1 MYNNYSAIGDAICNL
16 FIAIVIL
23 LLISIPLAVW
33 KLIDIVIW
41 LYKHITITLQ

>member
-1 MYNNYSAIGDAICNL
+1 MYNYRAIGDAICSL

-23 LLISIPLAVW
+23 LLISMPLAVW

-41 LYKHITITLQ
+41 LWEHITITLQ